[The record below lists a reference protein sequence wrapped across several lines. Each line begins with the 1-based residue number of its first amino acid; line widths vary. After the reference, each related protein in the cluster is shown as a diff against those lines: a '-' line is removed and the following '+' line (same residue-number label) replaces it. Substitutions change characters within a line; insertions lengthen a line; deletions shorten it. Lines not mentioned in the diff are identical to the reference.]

1 MKDEK
6 MYVNLFEDDSQN
18 NKENQGDSVDFTEI
32 LAKLNISSSY
42 SNLLSQSIQQIR
54 SSSTITFSDFFA
66 LLGDLYSI
74 LGGEIGETMRRIY
87 EVDLNWGYFADHDT
101 AYHCNAHPNNFVVL
115 PPGNGRLLAPLDFDM
130 AFFRK
135 EYIMYSHEK
144 KQKGG
149 EEDEAILNKDA

>member
-1 MKDEK
+1 
-6 MYVNLFEDDSQN
+6 
-18 NKENQGDSVDFTEI
+18 VDFTEI

-42 SNLLSQSIQQIR
+42 SNLLSQAIQQV
-54 SSSTITFSDFFA
+54 SSSSSSTTTITFSDFFA

-115 PPGNGRLLAPLDFDM
+115 PRGNGRLLAPLDFDM
-130 AFFRK
+130 AFYRK

-144 KQKGG
+144 KK
-149 EEDEAILNKDA
+149 